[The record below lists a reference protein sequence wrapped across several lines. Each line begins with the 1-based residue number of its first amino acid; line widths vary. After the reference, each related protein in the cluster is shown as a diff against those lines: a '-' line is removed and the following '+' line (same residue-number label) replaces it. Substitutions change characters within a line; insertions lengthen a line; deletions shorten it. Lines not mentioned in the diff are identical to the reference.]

1 MSLAEILK
9 KYGEPEGKEYKPPK
23 LVLIESE
30 DSGWQESK
38 QTVELSEYL
47 KSRTDLGVSL
57 VMKDNALTLHFE
69 PGLNKESAERW
80 AFATKAIELFAE
92 AKEDI
97 LFMIDW
103 QMLSL
108 PVID

>member
-1 MSLAEILK
+1 MSLAEVLN
-9 KYGEPEGKEYKPPK
+9 KYGEPEGKEYKPPE

-38 QTVELSEYL
+38 PTVALSEYL

-57 VMKDNALTLHFE
+57 VLKDKALTLHFE
-69 PGLNKESAERW
+69 PGLNMESAERW
-80 AFATKAIELFAE
+80 AFAEKAIELLAE

>member
-1 MSLAEILK
+1 MS
-9 KYGEPEGKEYKPPK
+9 KP
-23 LVLIESE
+23 
-30 DSGWQESK
+30 
-38 QTVELSEYL
+38 TVVLSEYL
-47 KSRTDLGVSL
+47 KSRADLGVSL

-80 AFATKAIELFAE
+80 AFAEKAIELLAD

>member
-1 MSLAEILK
+1 MSIAEVLE
-9 KYGEPEGKEYKPPK
+9 KYGEPEGIEYKPPE

-30 DSGWQESK
+30 DSDWQESK
-38 QTVELSEYL
+38 PTVALFEYL
-47 KSRTDLGVSL
+47 KSRADLGVSL
-57 VMKDNALTLHFE
+57 VMQDGDLTLHFE

-80 AFATKAIELFAE
+80 AFAEKAIDLLAE